1 MKEEKEI
8 VARFFAA
15 LERLAA
21 DGCIRGLKTF
31 ADRYH
36 TNRGNMS
43 VMRSTLSG
51 IHVEWLTF
59 LVRDYMVSPL
69 WLLTGEG
76 VFYREGWDAEMVKKC
91 KPNATAKPLGRKPKK
106 AKHLQE
112 GVLQLESV

>member
-1 MKEEKEI
+1 MNEEKEI
-8 VARFFAA
+8 IARFFAA
-15 LERLAA
+15 LERLAS

-51 IHVEWLTF
+51 IHLEWLTF

-76 VFYREGWDAEMVKKC
+76 TFYREGWSAELLKKC
-91 KPNATAKPLGRKPKK
+91 KPLATQKPLGRKPKK
-106 AKHLQE
+106 TKHLQE
-112 GVLQLESV
+112 GSLQLESV